1 MNHMLIPLGGVNPS
15 RVKTEIGETVKD
27 TITIGDELTEIVNTP
42 EAIRAY
48 HDGKKAALRATQAA
62 AAKRLALN
70 TGRRC
75 PIQYDE
81 NVGRARECKADCA
94 FYAGGSCV
102 FSAQEATAD
111 TAGKLCPLMRR
122 CVKDCAWYNG
132 GCTMRRE

>member
-1 MNHMLIPLGGVNPS
+1 MNRMFIPLRGGNSS
-15 RVKTEIGETVKD
+15 RVKTEIGETVSD
-27 TITIGDELTEIVNTP
+27 VITMSDGHEVVNTP
-42 EAIRAY
+42 EAIKAY
-48 HDGKKAALRATQAA
+48 NDGNKAALMAAQAA
-62 AAKRLALN
+62 QTKRLALN

-81 NVGRARECKADCA
+81 NAGRAKECKADCA

-111 TAGKLCPLMRR
+111 TVSKSCPLMRR